1 MGNPTCFVGVVED
14 EAGVDGAGTSGTW
27 ETVERGEAHG
37 GVEGSAILD
46 CAGGST
52 GAEV

>member
-1 MGNPTCFVGVVED
+1 MGNTTCFVGVVED
-14 EAGVDGAGTSGTW
+14 KAGVDCAGTSGTG
-27 ETVERGEAHG
+27 ETVERGETHG
-37 GVEGSAILD
+37 GVEGAAILD